1 MGASQLSNISSR
13 GLDVIFT
20 QQTVLNSIL
29 AVISGFI
36 SQYLAD
42 YINVESVFNLAA
54 VVAFVATFLL
64 EENKGKSDV
73 TVLQNLIEGTS
84 IVLSRKWLYESYYDV
99 IILEV

>member
-54 VVAFVATFLL
+54 VVLIATTFVATFLL

-73 TVLQNLIEGTS
+73 TVLQNLIEGTN
-84 IVLSRKWLYESYYDV
+84 IVLSRKWSA
-99 IILEV
+99 